1 MIYVEN
7 KKRKLENIQKEYP
20 GAIILDIT
28 SASKSNYAKWLSPFY
43 PHYNIPIPFTEN
55 LTATCVEAVWQG
67 LKVFMNQDV
76 DFDTFRNDTMKN
88 LKRTV
93 RRFGSPLGHRKG
105 VYGKELLN
113 YFDAR
118 LQNYLPTYKW
128 VLDNVEKVHHVIERI
143 AAKSKEQDIVLLD
156 YNTNTDFRDIS
167 KPISHAGL
175 VKLYIEGQ
183 YPTEDKHYTPLSKD
197 ELEERKKQLKVERT
211 NRRKAGRKKHTNTEE
226 EISEGS
232 LF

>member
-28 SASKSNYAKWLSPFY
+28 SAAESNYAKWLSPFY

-67 LKVFMNQDV
+67 LKVFKNQDV

-93 RRFGSPLGHRKG
+93 RRFGQPLGHRKG
-105 VYGKELLN
+105 AYGKELLN

-118 LQNYLPTYKW
+118 MQIYLPTYKW
-128 VLDNVEKVHHVIERI
+128 VLDNVEKVHHVIGRI

-183 YPTEDKHYTPLSKD
+183 YPTGEEHYTPLSKD
-197 ELEERKKQLKVERT
+197 EVEERKQSLKVEKT
-211 NRRKAGRKKHTNTEE
+211 KRRKATRKKSIITEK
-226 EISEGS
+226 EISEDT